1 MSLVC
6 DIPWGKGLYKLQTIS
21 IRFPGCGYYLRWYY
35 NGWHYWF
42 FLPGRT
48 IFQTEGEKYRTLG
61 TRKVSMGSG
70 QITAGECAAIRTIM
84 NTNEVYI
91 YTDSGWGNVR
101 IEPGTLVVYD
111 NQINGYEIE
120 VIAILGSRAVSVVTG
135 YTPIQDIPVVPPF
148 PVICE
153 VIIGTQIWSCKN
165 YDIAFPGSKVYDNDE
180 DNRAIFGGM
189 YTFNQA
195 IIAGFVPS
203 GWHLPTLAE
212 WETLIAYLGGDAV
225 AGGKLKE
232 IGTTHWNSPN
242 TGAIDNYDFASLG
255 AGYAYSN
262 VFTGL
267 LVFGGLLDYTFYLTA
282 SLYSETH
289 ANVIR
294 LDYDSAA
301 IQKTVALVS
310 DTRISVRLIKDTPAP
325 VYPSFSDWFLPSKD
339 ELNAMYNELY
349 LHGVGLFAD
358 LVYWSSS
365 EDIVLPDNFSQEQ
378 DFSTGIQDNGLK
390 TNIICVRACRAF
402 TSLTSYSLRD
412 IGEAG
417 GLIFWKSG
425 NDYLEAAPTDQSI
438 AHTWSNIT
446 AVRVTGTA
454 TAIGTGQANTTAI
467 IGQIGHTDSAAK
479 LCDDYVS

>member
-120 VIAILGSRAVSVVTG
+120 VIAILGSRAISVATG

-148 PVICE
+148 PVMCE

-165 YDIAFPGSKVYDNDE
+165 YDINFPGSKVYDNDE

-242 TGAIDNYDFASLG
+242 TGAIDNYDFTSLG

-301 IQKTVALVS
+301 IQKTIALVS
-310 DTRISVRLIKDTPAP
+310 DTRISVRLIKDTPAINYWYFP
-325 VYPSFSDWFLPSKD
+325 DFD
-339 ELNAMYNELY
+339 ETNSIYVELY
-349 LHGVGLFAD
+349 SHGVGGFAADHYWISTEDDSSNAYEANFATGLFT
-358 LVYWSSS
+358 
-365 EDIVLPDNFSQEQ
+365 SQPK
-378 DFSTGIQDNGLK
+378 SNLYH
-390 TNIICVRACRAF
+390 VRAVRRFVSSTIYAV
-402 TSLTSYSLRD
+402 RD
-412 IGEAG
+412 IGPGG
-417 GLIFWKSG
+417 GLIFNVAGS
-425 NDYLEAAPTDQSI
+425 DVYYEAAPSDQS
-438 AHTWSNIT
+438 AGKVWSNIDSSL
-446 AVRVTGTA
+446 
-454 TAIGTGQANTTAI
+454 IGASAQHISIGEGNLNTLAI
-467 IGQIGHTDSAAK
+467 IGQTGHIDSAA
-479 LCDDYVS
+479 LICHNLP